1 MKKII
6 ISGGGTGGHIFPAIA
21 IADALKAADKN
32 IEILFV
38 GAEGKME
45 MERVPKA
52 GYKIIGLPVTGF
64 QRKISLKNLFFP
76 FGLIASI
83 WKARKIIKDFKPD
96 VVVGVGG
103 YASGPIL
110 RAAQWKQIPTLIQE
124 QNSYAGVTNKI
135 LSQKANKI
143 CVSYTNMEKYFPK
156 AKIIW
161 TGNPVRNDLKN
172 GKNTKTEAMNYF
184 GFSEHKFCIL
194 ITGGSLGS
202 LTLNESVAQNV
213 DFLEKNQNILLI
225 WQCGGNYFE
234 KYQYSEAAKLKNVK
248 ILPFLER
255 IDLAY
260 FAADIVICR
269 AGALTI
275 SELCLLGK
283 PAILVP
289 SPHVAEDHQTK
300 NAMSLTEK
308 KAAILVKDSD
318 AIKTVFVEAKKL
330 LDTPKMRT
338 ELSENILELS
348 KPNAANDIAF
358 EIEKLIQK

>member
-21 IADALKAADKN
+21 IADALKAADKS

-64 QRKISLKNLFFP
+64 QRKISIKNLFFP
-76 FGLIASI
+76 FRLIASI
-83 WKARKIIKDFKPD
+83 RKAQRIIKDFQPD
-96 VVVGVGG
+96 AVVGVGG

-110 RAAQWKQIPTLIQE
+110 LASQWKNIPTLIQE

-143 CVSYTNMEKYFPK
+143 CVSYPKMEKYFPK
-156 AKIIW
+156 EKIIW
-161 TGNPVRNDLKN
+161 TGNPVRNDLIS
-172 GKNTKTEAMNYF
+172 GKKTKIEATNYF
-184 GFSEHKFCIL
+184 GFFENKFCIL

-202 LTLNESVAQNV
+202 LTLNESVAKNV
-213 DFLEKNQNILLI
+213 DFLAKNQNILLI
-225 WQCGGNYFE
+225 WQCGANYFE
-234 KYQYSEAAKLKNVK
+234 KYQYSEAAKLVNVK

-330 LDTPKMRT
+330 LDTPKMMT
-338 ELSENILELS
+338 ELSENILELA

-358 EIEKLIQK
+358 EIEKLIVK